1 MKVMEIIGNI
11 VRIGSLLLMVLGSFG
26 AAQAQGAT
34 QLVVFAAASLT
45 DAYEAIA
52 NEFEAANPGVEIL
65 FNFGG
70 SSTLAAQLVQG
81 APADVFASA
90 NPAQMQVA
98 VDGGRIGGTPQIF
111 AQNRLVLIVPA
122 NNPANIQS
130 LYDLA
135 NPGVNLIFAAPF
147 VPIRTYTDAM
157 LERMAEDA
165 DYGEIYRSA
174 VLANV
179 VSEEPNVRQVVAKVA
194 LGEADAGIVYVSD
207 VTPDIAED
215 VLAFSIPDELNTV
228 AAYPIAITNDTRQP
242 ELAQQFVDF
251 VLSDAGQAIL
261 VEWGFIPI
269 ASPAAADDNFLQTM
283 FRYAA
288 TAVGI
293 LHYWWEANS
302 PC

>member
-1 MKVMEIIGNI
+1 MKITKMIENMLQVG
-11 VRIGSLLLMVLGSFG
+11 VLLVLFGSFG
-26 AAQAQGAT
+26 ATQAQGST

-45 DAYEAIA
+45 DAYEALA

-90 NPAQMQVA
+90 NPSQMDVA
-98 VDGGRIGGTPQIF
+98 VEGGRIAGSPQIF
-111 AQNRLVLIVPA
+111 AQNRLVLIVPV

-130 LYDLA
+130 LRDLA
-135 NPGVNLIFAAPF
+135 HPGVNLIFAAPF
-147 VPIRTYTDAM
+147 VPIRTYTDTM
-157 LERMAEDA
+157 LARMAEDS
-165 DYGEIYRSA
+165 DYGETYRSG

-194 LGEADAGIVYVSD
+194 LGEADAGIVYQSD

-215 VLAFSIPDELNTV
+215 VLALPIPDDFNTV
-228 AAYPIAITNDTRQP
+228 ATYPIAITNDTRQP

-261 VEWGFIPI
+261 AEWGFVR
-269 ASPAAADDNFLQTM
+269 ASSAADDDNFLQTM

-293 LHYWWEANS
+293 LRYWWDAFNQ
-302 PC
+302 